1 MIDAAGHVAG
11 AYAPAVDL
19 GPLGRVPVQAPAL
32 LLDGLALGY
41 YAAVARTL
49 DLDGS
54 RAKRSAFLGR
64 FWRLQAGCLALAFY
78 ERRAPQ
84 TGASDFK
91 TVENSFTIII
101 LPTAATRESGLEPGT
116 PASGPSSGPRPD
128 PLALRREGRPR
139 SDALARRVE
148 EALSVAGR
156 PLLHEWG
163 LDGCAD
169 VVAQDGAQPER
180 RGARQEARHD
190 DEADQVVVVLPLGP
204 LLARVLGPL
213 VREEED
219 ARDDA
224 EAERADDVEDPL
236 LAALLRQQRA
246 GPAERAHGDE
256 EEAEEEDAQAD
267 AEDALLAGAPQ
278 ALLLGRRAARAEE
291 DGAGP
296 APAEAHGRGAGGPDG
311 AAWAFSRH
319 SGG

>member
-1 MIDAAGHVAG
+1 MSVGTSG
-11 AYAPAVDL
+11 FRDL
-19 GPLGRVPVQAPAL
+19 FRVSRPCSVRMRPNRSF
-32 LLDGLALGY
+32 GL
-41 YAAVARTL
+41 
-49 DLDGS
+49 
-54 RAKRSAFLGR
+54 
-64 FWRLQAGCLALAFY
+64 
-78 ERRAPQ
+78 
-84 TGASDFK
+84 

-139 SDALARRVE
+139 SDALARGVE
-148 EALSVAGR
+148 EALPVAGR

-311 AAWAFSRH
+311 AAWVFSRLGMGEKDA
-319 SGG
+319 SSRGLLQAKTELELDAV